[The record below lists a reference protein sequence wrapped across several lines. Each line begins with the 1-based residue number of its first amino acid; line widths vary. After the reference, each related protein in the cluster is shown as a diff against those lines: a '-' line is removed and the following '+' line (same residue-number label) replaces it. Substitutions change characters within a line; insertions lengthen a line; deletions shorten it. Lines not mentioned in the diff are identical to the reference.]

1 MLMKKIALYSI
12 TLSTYAFTAVTSSL
26 FAQNIRTG
34 IQEAFNQF
42 QNQES
47 LKNAISSLTV
57 FDGKTGQTIFAAN
70 ENIGLAT
77 ASTMKVITAAT
88 ALDFLGKSYQF
99 KTTLYYTGSIDEN
112 GVLNGNIIVSGT
124 GDPTLGSDRYP
135 ETNAAIVLN
144 KWITAIQNAGIRS
157 INGAVIADDRLYNGN
172 QIPGGWIWTDM
183 GNYYGAGISSL
194 NWRENAFGINFSPSN
209 KVGAKAEI
217 IQDATRAPYLNII
230 NETTTGKAGTGDNVY
245 AYSAPYSTKI
255 FVRGSYGQDLKKTIE
270 LASPDAAYD
279 LAFQLNEG
287 LNKQGIVAIQP
298 PATGAKMDSIDVS
311 QKQTL
316 DVHLS
321 PTMDKIVYWFNQK
334 SINLYGEALLKAI
347 AYTTAGKTG
356 TDDGANYIQKYW
368 NAKLG
373 IKPGEINSVDG
384 SGLSPQNRVTT
395 LAMNKI
401 MQYAQKQNWYPVFY
415 ESLPTYNEMKMKSGT
430 IAGALG
436 YTGVHTAKN
445 GQSFTYTLLVNN
457 YSGSGANMRRQ
468 MFKLLDVL
476 K

>member
-1 MLMKKIALYSI
+1 MKKIALYSI

-217 IQDATRAPYLNII
+217 IQDTTRAPYLNII

-270 LASPDAAYD
+270 LASPDPAYD

>member
-1 MLMKKIALYSI
+1 MKQIRLYPIALAM
-12 TLSTYAFTAVTSSL
+12 YAFTAIPSSL
-26 FAQNIRTG
+26 FAQDIRSK
-34 IQEAFNQF
+34 IQDAFSQF
-42 QNQES
+42 QNQENV
-47 LKNAISSLTV
+47 KHAISSLTV
-57 FDGKTGQTIFAAN
+57 FDGKTGEPIYAAN

-88 ALDFLGKSYQF
+88 ALDFLGKNYQF
-99 KTTLYYTGSIDEN
+99 KTTLYYTGAIDEN
-112 GVLNGNIIVSGT
+112 GILNGNIIVAGT

-135 ETNAAIVLN
+135 ETKADLVLSKWVAAIQ
-144 KWITAIQNAGIRS
+144 KAGIQS
-157 INGAVIADDRLYNGN
+157 VNGAIIADDRLYNGN

-194 NWRENAFGINFSPSN
+194 NWRENAFGIHFNPAN

-217 IQDATRAPYLNII
+217 SPDTTRAPYLNII
-230 NETTTGKAGTGDNVY
+230 NETTTGKVGTGDNVY
-245 AYSAPYSTKI
+245 AYAAPYSTKI
-255 FVRGSYGQDLKKTIE
+255 FVRGTYGQDLKKTIE
-270 LASPDAAYD
+270 LASPDPAYD
-279 LAFQLNEG
+279 LAFQLNAG
-287 LNKQGIVAIQP
+287 LNKQGIFASEP
-298 PATGAKMDSIDVS
+298 AATGIRMDSIDLT

-373 IKPGEINSVDG
+373 IKPSEINSMDG

-401 MQYAQKQNWYPVFY
+401 MQYAQKQNWYPVFF
-415 ESLPTYNEMKMKSGT
+415 ESLPTYNDMKMKSGT
-430 IAGALG
+430 IGGVLG
-436 YTGVHTAKN
+436 YTGVHTNKN

-457 YSGSGANMRRQ
+457 YSGSGSNMRKQ

>member
-1 MLMKKIALYSI
+1 MLMKKFTFYSIALSASA
-12 TLSTYAFTAVTSSL
+12 LMAVTNSL
-26 FAQNIRTG
+26 FAQDTRTK
-34 IQEAFNQF
+34 IQDAFNQF
-42 QNQES
+42 QSQEN

-57 FDGKTGQTIFAAN
+57 FDGKTGQPIYAAN

-88 ALDFLGKSYQF
+88 ALDFLGKNYQF
-99 KTTLYYTGSIDEN
+99 KTTLYYTGTIDEN

-124 GDPTLGSDRYP
+124 GDPTLGSERYP
-135 ETNAAIVLN
+135 ETKADVVLN
-144 KWITAIQNAGIRS
+144 KWVSAIQHAGIRS

-194 NWRENAFGINFSPSN
+194 NWRENAFGINFNPAA
-209 KVGAKAEI
+209 KVGVKAEI
-217 IQDATRAPYLNII
+217 INYTIQVPYLQII
-230 NETTTGKAGTGDNVY
+230 NETSTGKVGSGDNVY
-245 AYSAPYSTKI
+245 AYAAPYSTKI
-255 FVRGSYGQDLKKTIE
+255 FIRGTYGQDLKKTIE
-270 LASPDAAYD
+270 LASPDPAYD
-279 LAFQLNEG
+279 LAFQLNES
-287 LNKQGIVAIQP
+287 LNKQAIIAAQA
-298 PATGAKMDSIDVS
+298 PATGAKMDSIDLS
-311 QKQTL
+311 QKQIL

-373 IKPGEINSVDG
+373 IKAGEINSMDG

-415 ESLPTYNEMKMKSGT
+415 ESLPIYNDMKMKSGT
-430 IAGALG
+430 IGGVLG
-436 YTGVHTAKN
+436 YTGVHTNKS
-445 GQSFTYTLLVNN
+445 GQSFTFTLLVNN
-457 YSGSGANMRRQ
+457 YSGSGANMRKQ
-468 MFKLLDVL
+468 MFKLLDIL

>member
-57 FDGKTGQTIFAAN
+57 FDGKTGQPIFAAN

-217 IQDATRAPYLNII
+217 IQDTTRAPYLNII

-245 AYSAPYSTKI
+245 AYAAPYSTKI

-270 LASPDAAYD
+270 LASPDPAYD

>member
-270 LASPDAAYD
+270 LASPDPAYD

>member
-217 IQDATRAPYLNII
+217 IQDTTRAPYLNII

-270 LASPDAAYD
+270 LASPDPAYD

>member
-1 MLMKKIALYSI
+1 MLMKKFALYSI
-12 TLSTYAFTAVTSSL
+12 ALSTYALTGMTSSL
-26 FAQNIRTG
+26 FAQDIRAK
-34 IQEAFNQF
+34 IQDAFNQF
-42 QNQES
+42 QNQENV
-47 LKNAISSLTV
+47 KNGISSLTV
-57 FDGKTGQTIFAAN
+57 FDGKTGQTIYAAN

-88 ALDFLGKSYQF
+88 ALDFLGKNYQF
-99 KTTLYYTGSIDEN
+99 KTTLYYTGTIDET
-112 GVLNGNIIVSGT
+112 GVLNGNIIVTGT

-135 ETNAAIVLN
+135 ETKAAIVLN
-144 KWITAIQNAGIRS
+144 KWIAAIQNAGIRS

-172 QIPGGWIWTDM
+172 QLPGGWIWTDM

-194 NWRENAFGINFSPSN
+194 NWHENAFGIDFSPAA
-209 KVGAKAEI
+209 KVGTKAEI
-217 IQDATRAPYLNII
+217 IQDTTRAPYLNII
-230 NETTTGKAGTGDNVY
+230 NETTTGRAGSGDNVY
-245 AYSAPYSTKI
+245 AYAAPYSTKI
-255 FVRGSYGQDLKKTIE
+255 FVRGTYGQDLKKTIE
-270 LASPDAAYD
+270 LASPDPAYD

-287 LNKQGIVAIQP
+287 LNKQGILAIQP

-373 IKPGEINSVDG
+373 IKPSELNSMDG

-415 ESLPTYNEMKMKSGT
+415 ASLPTYNDMKMKSGT
-430 IAGALG
+430 IGGVLG
-436 YTGVHTAKN
+436 YTGVHTNKN

-457 YSGSGANMRRQ
+457 YSGSGSNMRKQ
-468 MFKLLDVL
+468 MFKLLDIL

>member
-1 MLMKKIALYSI
+1 MKKIALYSI

-217 IQDATRAPYLNII
+217 IQDTTRAPYLNII

-245 AYSAPYSTKI
+245 AYAAPYSTKI

-270 LASPDAAYD
+270 LASPDPAYD